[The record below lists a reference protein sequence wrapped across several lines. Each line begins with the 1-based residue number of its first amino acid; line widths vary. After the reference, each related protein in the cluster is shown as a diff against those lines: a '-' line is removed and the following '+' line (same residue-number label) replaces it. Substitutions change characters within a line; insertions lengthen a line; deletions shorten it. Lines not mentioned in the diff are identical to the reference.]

1 MQNLVGRNCNF
12 KTIFKDTHRET
23 APSKK
28 IQIYAKSMDNEVFKY
43 KNQYSLEKV
52 MNLTVF

>member
-28 IQIYAKSMDNEVFKY
+28 IQIYVKSMDNEVFKY